1 VDLWQIL
8 TKLQTSLEYQQS
20 QRFFGIETMASLEEI
35 RGDNPET
42 TDKLEKE
49 LLVILSSS
57 SLTFSFLGVLSIGT

>member
-57 SLTFSFLGVLSIGT
+57 SLTFSFL